1 LRLGSVIARVIV
13 LVAVLCSAIASPAV
27 AQRARISLIR
37 DAEIENTIRAYAMPL
52 FAAADLDPNAVRVHL
67 IKDTSLNAFV
77 AGGPHIFFSTGLL
90 ARSESPGQ
98 VIGVIAHEVGH
109 IAGGHLVRL
118 REQLEDASTIAILS
132 AVLGAAAAVVTR
144 EGGAA
149 AAIALG
155 GVDAATR
162 NLLQYTRTQ
171 ESAADQFAVTALDR
185 TGQSAHGLLD
195 LLEIMSDQE
204 ALNAARQDPYLR
216 THPLTRDR
224 INFIQQHVQRSS
236 FSNATVPADLI
247 ERHNRMRAK
256 LDGFLES
263 PARTLQR
270 YKETDT
276 SFAARYARAIA
287 FYRIPDLGRALP
299 AIDEL
304 IVDEPQNPYLHELKG
319 QMLFENGRARD
330 AVPALREANRLAP
343 DAATIA
349 VALAQAVIELDDT
362 AAFPEMVTLLTRA
375 VRGEPDNAFGW
386 RLLGIT
392 YGRSGNIGMASLALA
407 ESAHLSG
414 DRAAAIAQATRA
426 IELLPAGSPGSLRA
440 EDIRR
445 LAERER
451 ARERERSR

>member
-1 LRLGSVIARVIV
+1 
-13 LVAVLCSAIASPAV
+13 
-27 AQRARISLIR
+27 
-37 DAEIENTIRAYAMPL
+37 MPL

-90 ARSESPGQ
+90 TRSESPGQ
-98 VIGVIAHEVGH
+98 IIGVIAHEVGH

-118 REQLEDASTIAILS
+118 REQLENASTVAILS

-144 EGGAA
+144 EGGAG
-149 AAIALG
+149 AAIVLG
-155 GVDAATR
+155 GVDAANR

-171 ESAADQFAVTALDR
+171 ESSADQFAVTALDR
-185 TGQSAHGLLD
+185 TGQSAQGLLD

-216 THPLTRDR
+216 SHPLTRDR
-224 INFIQQHVQRSS
+224 INFIQQHVQHSPFSS
-236 FSNATVPADLI
+236 TKVTADLI

-256 LDGFLES
+256 LDGFLDS

-270 YKETDT
+270 YKETDR

-299 AIDEL
+299 AIDAL
-304 IVDEPQNPYLHELKG
+304 IADEPQNPFLYELKG
-319 QMLFENGRARD
+319 QMLFENGRASE
-330 AVPALREANRLAP
+330 AVVPLREANRLAP
-343 DAATIA
+343 DAATIT
-349 VALAQAVIELDDT
+349 VALAQAVTELDKTD
-362 AAFPEMVTLLTRA
+362 AFPEMVTLLTRA
-375 VRGEPDNAFGW
+375 VRDEPDNAFGW

-392 YGRSGNIGMASLALA
+392 YGRMGNIGMASLALA
-407 ESAHLSG
+407 EAAHLLG

-426 IELLPAGSPGSLRA
+426 VELLPAGSPGSLRA
-440 EDIRR
+440 EDIRH

-451 ARERERSR
+451 ARERARDRSR